1 MRLLI
6 MGPPGAGKGTQA
18 INIAKTLNIPHIS
31 TGDIYRENMKNET
44 PLGLEAKVFYDK
56 GMYVPDEI
64 TNRIVEDRL
73 TWDDAK
79 NGFLLDGYPRT
90 IDQVNFL
97 DQILSKKSQKIEKV
111 LELTI
116 DIPVVVERLL
126 KRAQE
131 QGRIDDTKEVITK
144 RLEVYATSTAPL
156 LAEYKKRGIL
166 VQVDG
171 MGSVSEVEEKIN
183 SALGS

>member
-18 INIAKTLNIPHIS
+18 VNIAKTLNIPHIS
-31 TGDIYRENMKNET
+31 TGDIFRENMKNET
-44 PLGLEAKVFYDK
+44 PLGLEAKAFYDK
-56 GMYVPDEI
+56 GMYVPDEV

-116 DIPVVVERLL
+116 DIPVVVGRLL

-156 LAEYKKRGIL
+156 LAEYKNRGIL
-166 VQVDG
+166 IQVDG

-183 SALGS
+183 SALGN

>member
-1 MRLLI
+1 

-18 INIAKTLNIPHIS
+18 VNIAKTLNIPHIS
-31 TGDIYRENMKNET
+31 TGDIFRENMKNET
-44 PLGLEAKVFYDK
+44 PLGLEAKAFYDK
-56 GMYVPDEI
+56 GMYVPDEV

-116 DIPVVVERLL
+116 DIPVVVGRLL

-144 RLEVYATSTAPL
+144 RLEVYSTSTAPL
-156 LAEYKKRGIL
+156 LAEYKNRGIL
-166 VQVDG
+166 IKVDG

-183 SALGS
+183 LALGN

>member
-1 MRLLI
+1 

-18 INIAKTLNIPHIS
+18 VNIAKTLNIPHIS
-31 TGDIYRENMKNET
+31 TGDIFRENMKNET
-44 PLGLEAKVFYDK
+44 PLGLEAKAFYDK
-56 GMYVPDEI
+56 GMYVPDEV

-116 DIPVVVERLL
+116 DIPVVVGRLL

-144 RLEVYATSTAPL
+144 
-156 LAEYKKRGIL
+156 
-166 VQVDG
+166 D
-171 MGSVSEVEEKIN
+171 
-183 SALGS
+183 

>member
-1 MRLLI
+1 MRLILV
-6 MGPPGAGKGTQA
+6 GPPGAGKGTQA
-18 INIAKTLNIPHIS
+18 QFLATHYSIPHIS
-31 TGDIYRENMKNET
+31 TGDIFRANLKAGT
-44 PLGLEAKVFYDK
+44 DLGNQAKAFMDR
-56 GMYVPDEI
+56 GELVPDSV
-64 TNRIVEDRL
+64 TNEMVKDRL
-73 TWDDAK
+73 THDDVA

-97 DQILSKKSQKIEKV
+97 DQILTKKSQKIEKV

-116 DIPVVVERLL
+116 DIPVVVARLL

-156 LAEYKKRGIL
+156 LAEYKNRGIL

-171 MGSVSEVEEKIN
+171 MGSVSEVEEKIKK
-183 SALGS
+183 ALSN

>member
-1 MRLLI
+1 

-56 GMYVPDEI
+56 GIYVPDEI

-144 RLEVYATSTAPL
+144 RLEVYANSTAPL
-156 LAEYKKRGIL
+156 LAEYKNRGIL

>member
-18 INIAKTLNIPHIS
+18 VNIAKTLNIPHIS

-97 DQILSKKSQKIEKV
+97 DLILSKKSQKIEKV

-156 LAEYKKRGIL
+156 LAEYTNRGIL

-183 SALGS
+183 SALVN

>member
-18 INIAKTLNIPHIS
+18 VNISKTFNIPHIS
-31 TGDIYRENMKNET
+31 TGDIFRENMKKET
-44 PLGLEAKVFYDK
+44 PLGLEAKAFYDQ
-56 GMYVPDEI
+56 GLYVPDEV

-97 DQILSKKSQKIEKV
+97 DQILAKNSQKIEKV

-126 KRAQE
+126 KRSQ
-131 QGRIDDTKEVITK
+131 
-144 RLEVYATSTAPL
+144 
-156 LAEYKKRGIL
+156 
-166 VQVDG
+166 
-171 MGSVSEVEEKIN
+171 
-183 SALGS
+183 

>member
-1 MRLLI
+1 

-18 INIAKTLNIPHIS
+18 VNIAKTLNIPHIS
-31 TGDIYRENMKNET
+31 TGDIFRENLKKET
-44 PLGLEAKVFYDK
+44 PLGLEAKSFMDQ
-56 GMYVPDEI
+56 GLYVPDDV

-73 TWDDAK
+73 TWPDTK
-79 NGFLLDGYPRT
+79 YGFLLDGYPRT

-97 DQILSKKSQKIEKV
+97 DTLLKKNSQQIEKV

-131 QGRIDDTKEVITK
+131 QGRVDDTKEVITK
-144 RLEVYATSTAPL
+144 RLEVYAESTAPL
-156 LAEYKKRGIL
+156 LEEFAKREIL
-166 VQVDG
+166 IKVDG
-171 MGSVSEVEEKIN
+171 MGSVSEVENKIK
-183 SALGS
+183 SALGN

>member
-1 MRLLI
+1 

-18 INIAKTLNIPHIS
+18 VNIAKTLNIPHIS

-44 PLGLEAKVFYDK
+44 LLGLEAKVFYDK

-97 DQILSKKSQKIEKV
+97 DQILAKKTQKIDKV

-116 DIPVVVERLL
+116 DIPVVVARLL

-131 QGRIDDTKEVITK
+131 QGRIDDTKEVIIK

-156 LAEYKKRGIL
+156 LAEYKNRGIL
-166 VQVDG
+166 IQVDG
-171 MGSVSEVEEKIN
+171 MGSVSEVEEKIKK
-183 SALGS
+183 ALSN

>member
-56 GMYVPDEI
+56 GIYVPDEI

-97 DQILSKKSQKIEKV
+97 DQILSKKSQKIDKV

-144 RLEVYATSTAPL
+144 RLEVYANSTAPL
-156 LAEYKKRGIL
+156 LAEYKNRGIL

-183 SALGS
+183 SALGN

>member
-1 MRLLI
+1 

-18 INIAKTLNIPHIS
+18 VNISKTFNIPHIS
-31 TGDIYRENMKNET
+31 TGDIFRENMKKET
-44 PLGLEAKVFYDK
+44 PLGLEAKAFYDQ
-56 GMYVPDEI
+56 GLYVPDEV

-97 DQILSKKSQKIEKV
+97 DQILAKNSQKIEKV

-126 KRAQE
+126 KRSQ
-131 QGRIDDTKEVITK
+131 
-144 RLEVYATSTAPL
+144 
-156 LAEYKKRGIL
+156 
-166 VQVDG
+166 
-171 MGSVSEVEEKIN
+171 
-183 SALGS
+183 

>member
-1 MRLLI
+1 

-18 INIAKTLNIPHIS
+18 VNIAKTLNVPHIS

-144 RLEVYATSTAPL
+144 RLEVYANSTAPL
-156 LAEYKKRGIL
+156 LAEYKNRGIL

-183 SALGS
+183 SALRN

>member
-1 MRLLI
+1 

-18 INIAKTLNIPHIS
+18 VNIAKTLNIPHIS

-56 GMYVPDEI
+56 GIYVPDEI

-73 TWDDAK
+73 TWNDAK

-97 DQILSKKSQKIEKV
+97 DQILSKKSQKIDKV

-144 RLEVYATSTAPL
+144 RLEVYANSTAPL
-156 LAEYKKRGIL
+156 LAEYKNRGIL

-183 SALGS
+183 SALGN

>member
-1 MRLLI
+1 

-18 INIAKTLNIPHIS
+18 VNIAKTLNIPHIS
-31 TGDIYRENMKNET
+31 TGDIFRENMKNET
-44 PLGLEAKVFYDK
+44 PLGLEAKAFYDK
-56 GMYVPDEI
+56 GMYVPDEV

-116 DIPVVVERLL
+116 DIPVVVGRLL

-156 LAEYKKRGIL
+156 LEEYKNRGIL
-166 VQVDG
+166 IQVDG

-183 SALGS
+183 LALGN

>member
-1 MRLLI
+1 

-18 INIAKTLNIPHIS
+18 VNISKTLNIPHIS
-31 TGDIYRENMKNET
+31 TGDIFRENMKNET
-44 PLGLEAKVFYDK
+44 PLGLEAKAFYDK
-56 GMYVPDEI
+56 GMYVPDEV
-64 TNRIVEDRL
+64 TNRIVQDRL

-90 IDQVNFL
+90 VDQVQFL
-97 DQILSKKSQKIEKV
+97 DQILSKKSEKIEKV

-116 DIPVVVERLL
+116 DIPVVVARLL

-156 LAEYKKRGIL
+156 LAEYQSRGIL
-166 VQVDG
+166 IKVDG
-171 MGSVSEVEEKIN
+171 MGSVNEVEEKIKA
-183 SALGS
+183 ALSN

>member
-18 INIAKTLNIPHIS
+18 GNSAKTLNIPHIS

-44 PLGLEAKVFYDK
+44 LLGLEAKVFYDK

-116 DIPVVVERLL
+116 DIPVVVARLL

-131 QGRIDDTKEVITK
+131 QGRIDDTKEVIIK

-156 LAEYKKRGIL
+156 LAEYKNRGIL
-166 VQVDG
+166 IQVDG
-171 MGSVSEVEEKIN
+171 MGSVSEVEEKIKK
-183 SALGS
+183 ALSN

>member
-1 MRLLI
+1 

-18 INIAKTLNIPHIS
+18 VNISKTLNIPHIS
-31 TGDIYRENMKNET
+31 TGDIFRENMKNET
-44 PLGLEAKVFYDK
+44 ALGLEAKAFYDK
-56 GMYVPDEI
+56 GMYVPDEV

-73 TWDDAK
+73 TWDDVK

-90 IDQVNFL
+90 IEQVNFL
-97 DQILSKKSQKIEKV
+97 DQILAQKSQKIEKV

-116 DIPVVVERLL
+116 DIPVVVARLL

-144 RLEVYATSTAPL
+144 RLEVYASSTAPL
-156 LAEYKKRGIL
+156 LAEYQGRGIL
-166 VQVDG
+166 IKVDG
-171 MGSVSEVEEKIN
+171 MGSVNEVEGKIKT
-183 SALGS
+183 ALSV

>member
-1 MRLLI
+1 

-18 INIAKTLNIPHIS
+18 VNISKTLNIPHIS
-31 TGDIYRENMKNET
+31 TGDIFRENMKNET
-44 PLGLEAKVFYDK
+44 ALGLEAKAFYDK
-56 GMYVPDEI
+56 GMYVPDEV

-73 TWDDAK
+73 TWDDVK

-90 IDQVNFL
+90 IEQVNFL
-97 DQILSKKSQKIEKV
+97 DQILAQKSQKIEKV

-116 DIPVVVERLL
+116 DIPVVVARLL

-144 RLEVYATSTAPL
+144 RLEVYASSTAPL
-156 LAEYKKRGIL
+156 LTEYKNRGIL
-166 VQVDG
+166 IKVDG
-171 MGSVSEVEEKIN
+171 MGSVNEVEGKIKK
-183 SALGS
+183 ALSV

>member
-1 MRLLI
+1 

-18 INIAKTLNIPHIS
+18 VNIAKTLNVPHIS

-144 RLEVYATSTAPL
+144 RLEVYANSTAPL
-156 LAEYKKRGIL
+156 LAEYKNRGIL

-183 SALGS
+183 SALGN

>member
-97 DQILSKKSQKIEKV
+97 DQILAQKSQKIEKV

-116 DIPVVVERLL
+116 DIPVVVARLI

-144 RLEVYATSTAPL
+144 RLEVYASSTAPL
-156 LAEYKKRGIL
+156 LAEYQGRGIL
-166 VQVDG
+166 IKVDG
-171 MGSVSEVEEKIN
+171 MGSVNEVEGKIKT
-183 SALGS
+183 ALSV

>member
-18 INIAKTLNIPHIS
+18 VNIAKTLNIPHIS

-116 DIPVVVERLL
+116 DIPVVVARLL

-131 QGRIDDTKEVITK
+131 QGRIDDTEEVITK

-156 LAEYKKRGIL
+156 LAEYKNRGIL

-183 SALGS
+183 SALGN

>member
-1 MRLLI
+1 

-18 INIAKTLNIPHIS
+18 VNIAKTLNIPHIS

-73 TWDDAK
+73 TWNDAK

-97 DQILSKKSQKIEKV
+97 DQILSKKSQKIDKV

-144 RLEVYATSTAPL
+144 RLEVYANSTAPL
-156 LAEYKKRGIL
+156 LAEYKNRGIL

-183 SALGS
+183 SALGN

>member
-1 MRLLI
+1 

-18 INIAKTLNIPHIS
+18 VNIAKTLNIPHIS

-44 PLGLEAKVFYDK
+44 LLGLEAKVFYDK

-97 DQILSKKSQKIEKV
+97 DQILAKKTQKIDKV

-116 DIPVVVERLL
+116 DIPVVVARLL

-156 LAEYKKRGIL
+156 LAEYKNRGIL
-166 VQVDG
+166 IQVDG
-171 MGSVSEVEEKIN
+171 MGSVSEVEEKIKK
-183 SALGS
+183 ALSN

>member
-18 INIAKTLNIPHIS
+18 LNIAKSFNIPHIS
-31 TGDIYRENMKNET
+31 TGDIFRENMKKQT

-56 GMYVPDEI
+56 GLYVPDDV

-73 TWDDAK
+73 TWDDTQ

-90 IDQVNFL
+90 IEQVNFL
-97 DQILSKKSQKIEKV
+97 DQILLKKSQKIEKV
-111 LELTI
+111 LEITI

-126 KRAQE
+126 KRSQE
-131 QGRIDDTKEVITK
+131 QGRIDDTTEVINK
-144 RLEVYATSTAPL
+144 RLDVYASSTAPL
-156 LAEYKKRGIL
+156 LAEFQKRGIL
-166 VQVDG
+166 TKVDG
-171 MGSVSEVEEKIN
+171 MGSVSEVEEKIK
-183 SALGS
+183 SALAS

>member
-18 INIAKTLNIPHIS
+18 VNIAKTLNIPHIS

-116 DIPVVVERLL
+116 DIPVVVARLL

-131 QGRIDDTKEVITK
+131 QGRIDDTEEVITK

-156 LAEYKKRGIL
+156 LAEYKNRGIL

-183 SALGS
+183 SALVN

>member
-18 INIAKTLNIPHIS
+18 VNIAKTLNIPHIS

-56 GMYVPDEI
+56 GIYVPDEI

-73 TWDDAK
+73 TWNDAK

-97 DQILSKKSQKIEKV
+97 DQILSKKSQKIDKV

-144 RLEVYATSTAPL
+144 RLEVYANSTAPL
-156 LAEYKKRGIL
+156 LAEYKNRGIL

-183 SALGS
+183 SALGN

>member
-1 MRLLI
+1 

-18 INIAKTLNIPHIS
+18 VNISKTLNIPHIS
-31 TGDIYRENMKNET
+31 TGDIFRENMKNET
-44 PLGLEAKVFYDK
+44 PLGLEAKAFYDK
-56 GMYVPDEI
+56 GMYVPDEV
-64 TNRIVEDRL
+64 TNRIVQDRL

-90 IDQVNFL
+90 VDQVQFL
-97 DQILSKKSQKIEKV
+97 DQILSKKSEKIEKV

-116 DIPVVVERLL
+116 DIPVVVARLL

-156 LAEYKKRGIL
+156 LAEYQRRGIL
-166 VQVDG
+166 IKVDG
-171 MGSVSEVEEKIN
+171 MGSVNEVEEKIKA
-183 SALGS
+183 ALSN

>member
-1 MRLLI
+1 

-18 INIAKTLNIPHIS
+18 VNIAKTLNIPHIS
-31 TGDIYRENMKNET
+31 TGDIYRENMKNKT

-97 DQILSKKSQKIEKV
+97 DLILSKKSQKIEKV

-144 RLEVYATSTAPL
+144 RLEVYANSTAPL
-156 LAEYKKRGIL
+156 LAEYKNRGIL

-183 SALGS
+183 SALGN

>member
-1 MRLLI
+1 

-18 INIAKTLNIPHIS
+18 VNIAKTLNVPHIS

-144 RLEVYATSTAPL
+144 RLEVYANSTAPL
-156 LAEYKKRGIL
+156 LAEYKNRGIL

-183 SALGS
+183 SALVN

>member
-1 MRLLI
+1 

-18 INIAKTLNIPHIS
+18 VSIAKTLNVPHIS
-31 TGDIYRENMKNET
+31 TGDIFRENMKNET
-44 PLGLEAKVFYDK
+44 PLGLEVKAFYDQ
-56 GMYVPDEI
+56 GIYVPDEV

-73 TWDDAK
+73 NWEDTK

-97 DQILSKKSQKIEKV
+97 DQILSKKSEKIEKV

-131 QGRIDDTKEVITK
+131 QGRVDDTKEVITK
-144 RLEVYATSTAPL
+144 RLEVYASATAPL
-156 LAEYKKRGIL
+156 LAEYEKRGIL
-166 VQVDG
+166 IKVDG
-171 MGSVSEVEEKIN
+171 MGSVNEVEEKIRK
-183 SALGS
+183 ALSN

>member
-97 DQILSKKSQKIEKV
+97 DQILSKKSKKIEKV

-144 RLEVYATSTAPL
+144 RLEVYATSTSPL
-156 LAEYKKRGIL
+156 LAEYKNRGIL

-183 SALGS
+183 SALGN

>member
-1 MRLLI
+1 
-6 MGPPGAGKGTQA
+6 
-18 INIAKTLNIPHIS
+18 
-31 TGDIYRENMKNET
+31 
-44 PLGLEAKVFYDK
+44 
-56 GMYVPDEI
+56 
-64 TNRIVEDRL
+64 
-73 TWDDAK
+73 
-79 NGFLLDGYPRT
+79 LD
-90 IDQVNFL
+90 L
-97 DQILSKKSQKIEKV
+97 ILSKKSQKIEKV

-156 LAEYKKRGIL
+156 LAEYKNRGIL

-183 SALGS
+183 SALVN

>member
-1 MRLLI
+1 

-18 INIAKTLNIPHIS
+18 VNIAKTLNIPHIS

-116 DIPVVVERLL
+116 DIPAVVERLL

-156 LAEYKKRGIL
+156 LAEYNNRGIL

-183 SALGS
+183 SALGN